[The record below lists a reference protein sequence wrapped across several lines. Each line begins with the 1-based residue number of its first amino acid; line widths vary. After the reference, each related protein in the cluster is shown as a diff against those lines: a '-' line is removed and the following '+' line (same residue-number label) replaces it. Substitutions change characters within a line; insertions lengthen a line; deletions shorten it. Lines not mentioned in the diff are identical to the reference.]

1 MTKRHPIKL
10 AFAVGANN
18 EFGYNGGLPWGKPL
32 AADMQ
37 AFREFTAGCILVMGR
52 ETFKSLPTSISDLG
66 RECVVISTK
75 PTSAMECALAKDGS
89 RPQSSRFFRTDDLEW
104 ELQLL
109 SEEYNKPVCVIGGA
123 QLVEQASHIAD
134 EVMFTTVHHHNGN
147 MKCDVKLNIQNMGT
161 KRTAETYVGVV
172 KTHDVH
178 MSDKK
183 LTIRWLKH
191 KLGIPVWYK

>member
-1 MTKRHPIKL
+1 MIKKHPIKL

-37 AFREFTAGCILVMGR
+37 AFREFTAGCVLVMGHG
-52 ETFKSLPTSISDLG
+52 TFKSLPSSISDLG
-66 RECVVISTK
+66 RECVVISTRS
-75 PTSAMECALAKDGS
+75 PEQTQAKDGS
-89 RPQSSRFFRTDDLEW
+89 FAKDYFQVVGDELEL
-104 ELQLL
+104 ELYLI

-123 QLVEQASHIAD
+123 NLVEKASHIAD
-134 EVMFTTVHHHNGN
+134 EIMFTTVHHHNGN

-172 KTHDVH
+172 KCHDVH